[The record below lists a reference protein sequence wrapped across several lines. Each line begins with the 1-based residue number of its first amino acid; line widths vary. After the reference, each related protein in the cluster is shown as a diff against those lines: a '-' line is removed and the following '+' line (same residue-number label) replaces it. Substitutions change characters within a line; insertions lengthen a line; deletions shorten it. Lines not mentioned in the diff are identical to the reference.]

1 LSKCINIGHGKRTKD
16 HASVMFHADKLA
28 VRNLAGAYVS
38 ITSPFFFPP
47 KREKLNATS
56 AIIVQNDKELSSLME
71 KKNFQGHLGECKDM
85 GLKKLHGKNGFDRPR
100 RELLLSLLS

>member
-1 LSKCINIGHGKRTKD
+1 LNILAKILSERIGHGKRTKD

-56 AIIVQNDKELSSLME
+56 AIIVQNDKELSSTYGKE
-71 KKNFQGHLGECKDM
+71 KLPRSFEGMQRR
-85 GLKKLHGKNGFDRPR
+85 GLKKTSWEERV
-100 RELLLSLLS
+100 